1 MKSLLSDN
9 FFSILQNNYDD
20 CTPERLTVNLELN
33 KDHGIYAGH
42 FPGNPV
48 VPGVCLIQIIK
59 ECLSQHFCK
68 NLILV
73 KSEEVKFLNIVNPAE
88 NPNLELEIKIKH
100 PGDEMVHV
108 TVLITSDDKT
118 FMKFRGS
125 FK

>member
-9 FFSILQNNYDD
+9 FFRIIVINHDECNPDQLS
-20 CTPERLTVNLELN
+20 VKLELN
-33 KDHGIYAGH
+33 KNHGIYAGH
-42 FPGNPV
+42 FPENPV

-68 NLILV
+68 DLILV
-73 KSEEVKFLNIVNPAE
+73 KSEEVKFLNIVNPEE

-100 PGDEMVHV
+100 PGDELVHA